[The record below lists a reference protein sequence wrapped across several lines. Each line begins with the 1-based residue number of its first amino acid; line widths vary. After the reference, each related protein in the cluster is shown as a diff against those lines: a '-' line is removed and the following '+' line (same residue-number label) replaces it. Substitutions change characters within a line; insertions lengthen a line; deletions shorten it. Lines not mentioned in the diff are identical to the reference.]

1 MAKVKSSGLRNYV
14 GRLAGSIY
22 YIDKGRNISREVAA
36 QVSNPQTQAQM
47 VQRVRLA
54 NLVNFY
60 KANKEWM
67 LKYAFEKLVGLQSVY
82 NAFVSLNLRPTAVP
96 LTKQQAAMGLVKPDL
111 FTVTKGSLPVIN
123 QVINTE
129 QTQIVMPGFEI
140 TPSDVN
146 SIGQA
151 SKDLIA
157 TGKFKA
163 GDQISGIC
171 VQFNSGGPC
180 VVIAKEMIL
189 DVNDDTP
196 LSDLGFS
203 LDKDGHL
210 CFSINWAGDTGI
222 TGGVIVLSRRV
233 DGRVLVSSQMLSL
246 NTAAIKAC
254 QGARSTR
261 AYESAIASYGYAAE
275 PFLDPAQN
283 TLSMK
288 HTVSVVASTD
298 GTITGGGRYDYGTEV
313 TISATAKPGYMFD
326 GWAAPFNGQPNPFKL
341 QVIEDVTIQAYFS
354 QTE

>member
-1 MAKVKSSGLRNYV
+1 MAKVKSAGLRNYE

-22 YIDKGRNISREVAA
+22 YVVKGQNVAREVAA
-36 QVSNPQTQAQM
+36 KVSNPKTQAQM

-60 KANKEWM
+60 KANKDWM

-96 LTKQQAAMGLVKPDL
+96 LTKQQAAKGLVKPDL

-123 QVINTE
+123 QVFNTGE
-129 QTQIVMPGFEI
+129 TKLVMPQFEI
-140 TPSDVN
+140 TPDHVIT
-146 SIGQA
+146 IGRA

-171 VQFNSGGPC
+171 VQFNSDGPC
-180 VVIAKEMIL
+180 NVIAKEMIL
-189 DVNDDTP
+189 DLNDDTDIQ
-196 LSDLGFS
+196 DLGFS

-210 CFSINWAGDTGI
+210 CFSINWAGDTGS
-222 TGGVIVLSRRV
+222 TGGVIVHSRRV

-246 NTAAIKAC
+246 NTAAIQAC
-254 QGARSTR
+254 YAARSTH
-261 AYESAIASYGYAAE
+261 AYENAIASYGYAAE

-283 TLSMK
+283 PLSEK
-288 HTVSVVASTD
+288 YTISVVPSDAGS
-298 GTITGGGRYDYGTEV
+298 ITGGGTYDYGTEV
-313 TISATAKPGYMFD
+313 TISATPASKYS
-326 GWAAPFNGQPNPFKL
+326 FKIGRAH
-341 QVIEDVTIQAYFS
+341 V
-354 QTE
+354 

>member
-22 YIDKGRNISREVAA
+22 YMDKGRNISREVAA

-60 KANKEWM
+60 KANKDWM

-82 NAFVSLNLRPTAVP
+82 NAFVSLNMRPTAVP

-111 FTVTKGSLPVIN
+111 FTVTKGSLPVIK
-123 QVINTE
+123 QEIDE
-129 QTQIVMPGFEI
+129 QHHMLVVPEFEI
-140 TPSDVN
+140 TPADIVT
-146 SIGQA
+146 IGMV

-157 TGKFKA
+157 TDKFKA

-171 VQFNSGGPC
+171 VQFNSDGPC
-180 VVIAKEMIL
+180 NVIAREIIL
-189 DVNDDTP
+189 DPNDETDISN
-196 LSDLGFS
+196 LDFS
-203 LDKDGHL
+203 LDADGHL
-210 CFSINWAGDTGI
+210 CFSINWAGDTGS
-222 TGGVIVLSRRV
+222 TGGVIVHSRRV
-233 DGRVLVSSQMLSL
+233 DGRVLVSSQMLNL
-246 NTAAIKAC
+246 NTAATQAC
-254 QGARSTR
+254 FRARSPR
-261 AYESAIASYGYAAE
+261 AYELAIASYGYTDE

-283 TLSMK
+283 PLSEK

-298 GTITGGGRYDYGTEV
+298 GTITGGGSYDYGTEV
-313 TISATAKPGYMFD
+313 TISATPKSGYMFS
-326 GWAAPFNGQPNPFKL
+326 GWAAPFDDKPNPFTL
-341 QVIEDVTIQAYFS
+341 QVVEDVTIQAYFT

>member
-1 MAKVKSSGLRNYV
+1 MAKVKSSGLRNFV

-123 QVINTE
+123 QVINKE
-129 QTQIVMPGFEI
+129 QTEIVMPDFEI
-140 TPSDVN
+140 TPGDVN
-146 SIGQA
+146 TIGQA
-151 SKDLIA
+151 SKDLIS

-171 VQFNSGGPC
+171 VQFNSDGPC
-180 VVIAKEMIL
+180 NVIAREMIL
-189 DVNDDTP
+189 DVNDKKAIT
-196 LSDLGFS
+196 DLGFS
-203 LDKDGHL
+203 LDDDGHL
-210 CFSINWAGDTGI
+210 CFSLQLAGDTGI

-254 QGARSTR
+254 QAARSTR
-261 AYESAIASYGYAAE
+261 AYELAIASYGYETE

-283 TLSMK
+283 PLSEK
-288 HTVSVVASTD
+288 HTISVVPSND
-298 GTITGGGRYDYGTEV
+298 GTITGAGSYEYGTEV
-313 TISATAKPGYMFD
+313 TISATAKPGYKFE

-341 QVIEDVTIQAYFS
+341 QVIEDVTIQAYYS
-354 QTE
+354 QSE